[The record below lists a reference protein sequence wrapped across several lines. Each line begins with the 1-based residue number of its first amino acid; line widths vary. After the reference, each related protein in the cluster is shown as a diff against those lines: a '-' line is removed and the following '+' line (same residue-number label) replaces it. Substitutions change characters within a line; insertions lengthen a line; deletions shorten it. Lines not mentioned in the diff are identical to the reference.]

1 MPRTYATLPREHVMK
16 HPLWLMLS
24 GLLLTSCMAAGV
36 PYTKDPHNL
45 MMWAMHMHEKGRA
58 WRMKQFIDL
67 AHDSYVQKQ
76 DQLGIAETYRL
87 YGKYY
92 RFHPENAVIDHDYDP
107 VLDRTQLEKSLTYYR
122 QALDIFQSLQK
133 WGHAALTAAEVG
145 QAYMLLD
152 EKDKTYA
159 SYDQAINLYE
169 KFLQSHS
176 PREFPYQ
183 LVQADFYEFVR
194 DQRQLAGKNREG
206 KTGAVLNS
214 AD

>member
-1 MPRTYATLPREHVMK
+1 MK
-16 HPLWLMLS
+16 HPLWLALC
-24 GLLLTSCMAAGV
+24 GLVLTSCMAAGV
-36 PYTKDPHNL
+36 PYTKDSHNL
-45 MMWAMHMHEKGRA
+45 MMWAMHMHQKGRA

-67 AHDSYVQKQ
+67 AHDGYIKKH

-107 VLDRTQLEKSLTYYR
+107 VQDRAQLEKSLSYYL
-122 QALDIFQSLQK
+122 QALDIFQSLQE

-152 EKDKTYA
+152 EKAKTYA
-159 SYDQAINLYE
+159 AFDQAITLYE

-194 DQRQLAGKNREG
+194 DQRQLADEHF
-206 KTGAVLNS
+206 
-214 AD
+214 

>member
-1 MPRTYATLPREHVMK
+1 MK
-16 HPLWLMLS
+16 HSLWLALC

-36 PYTKDPHNL
+36 PYTRDPGDL
-45 MMWAMHMHEKGRA
+45 MAWAMHMHEKGRA
-58 WRMKQFIDL
+58 WRMKEFIDL
-67 AHDSYVQKQ
+67 AHASYVQKH
-76 DQLGIAETYRL
+76 DQIGIAETYRL

-92 RFHPENAVIDHDYDP
+92 RFHPENSTIDHDYDP
-107 VLDRTQLEKSLTYYR
+107 VQDPAQLEKSLNYYLK
-122 QALDIFQSLQK
+122 ALDIFRSLQE
-133 WGHAALTAAEVG
+133 WGHAALTTAEVG

-159 SYDQAINLYE
+159 AFDQAIDLYE

-194 DQRQLAGKNREG
+194 DQRRLANEHF
-206 KTGAVLNS
+206 
-214 AD
+214 